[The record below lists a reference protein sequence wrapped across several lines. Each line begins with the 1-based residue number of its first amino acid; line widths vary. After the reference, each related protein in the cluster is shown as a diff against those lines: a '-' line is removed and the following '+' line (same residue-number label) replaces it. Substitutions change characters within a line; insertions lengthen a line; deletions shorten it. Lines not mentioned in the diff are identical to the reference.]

1 MKHRTL
7 LLIVTTIVTISL
19 HAQTRPAI
27 DTSKLIDL
35 TYDYDEKTI
44 YWPTAKPFEFQRESW
59 GMSPGGYWYSAG
71 RYTASEH
78 GGTHLDSPIHFG
90 KGQATTEQ
98 IPLSKLIAP
107 VIVVDVTQAC
117 AANRDYRLS
126 AADLK
131 KWEQA
136 NGAIPAGCIAMT
148 RTGWGRYWPDKKRY
162 LGTDHPGDTA
172 NLRFPGIARDAA
184 LLLVERRVAGVAIDT
199 ASMDYGQSKDFTA
212 HQALNGA
219 GIYGLEN
226 IANLEKVPLKGATV
240 IALPMKIKGGSG
252 GPVRIVA
259 LLP

>member
-1 MKHRTL
+1 MRNRTL
-7 LLIVTTIVTISL
+7 LLILSVSL

-27 DTSKLIDL
+27 DTSKVIDL

-59 GMSPGGYWYSAG
+59 GMSAGGYWYSAG
-71 RYTASEH
+71 RYSASEH

-90 KGQATTEQ
+90 KGQASTEQ
-98 IPLSKLIAP
+98 IPLSRLIAP
-107 VIVVDVTQAC
+107 AVVVDITEAC
-117 AANRDYRLS
+117 AANHDYRLS

-136 NGAIPAGCIAMT
+136 NGRIPAGCIVMA
-148 RTGWGRYWPDKKRY
+148 RTGWGRYWPDRKRY
-162 LGTDHPGDTA
+162 LGTDRPGDTA
-172 NLRFPGIARDAA
+172 NLHFPGIAKDAA
-184 LLLVERRVAGVAIDT
+184 LLLVERRIAGVGIDT
-199 ASMDYGQSKDFTA
+199 ASMDYGQSKDFIA

-226 IANLEKVPLKGATV
+226 IANLEKVPLKGATL